1 MLRCF
6 WAHFL
11 NHARVRKPKNRTFG
25 QNVYRLRNAA
35 NLTQEQL
42 AERANISR
50 RYVQMIEAGQYTPTI
65 EIASRLRA
73 AFSVSWD
80 VVMKGV

>member
-1 MLRCF
+1 
-6 WAHFL
+6 
-11 NHARVRKPKNRTFG
+11 VRKPKNRTFG

-42 AERANISR
+42 AEKADISR
-50 RYVQMIEAGQYTPTI
+50 RYVQMIEAGEYTPTI
-65 EIASRLRA
+65 EVASRLRT

-80 VVMKGV
+80 EVLKGV